1 MIAHET
7 HGREGIGFDYH
18 NGLVL
23 FFFLSWKKDKASILI
38 RARDYVNTLK
48 SRLSEL
54 EERNR
59 TLEELMQHQCD
70 DGGDRDDVS
79 DEQIDIEV
87 DINRAAAAEE
97 TSQEFHL
104 KIVVRS
110 GYDAM
115 DAVLGILECLKEL
128 GDIRLATM
136 DTGSRATT
144 LALQMK
150 VSIYSSCM
158 IYQ

>member
-1 MIAHET
+1 
-7 HGREGIGFDYH
+7 
-18 NGLVL
+18 
-23 FFFLSWKKDKASILI
+23 
-38 RARDYVNTLK
+38 VNTLK

-59 TLEELMQHQCD
+59 RLVELMQRQCD

-79 DEQIDIEV
+79 YEKIEV